1 MKLISQTEAEE
12 GVEDEF
18 LNHWPL
24 SVSLTLRRLANLS
37 AIKYIKHEN
46 DSIKL
51 SRLLSQVRAG
61 FLETTPTKS
70 LNDQWRTE
78 KKVKT
83 VLTEVEEVKE

>member
-24 SVSLTLRRLANLS
+24 SVSLALRRLANLS
-37 AIKYIKHEN
+37 AIKHQN